1 MFEEPENNFDF
12 TVLVFLLNVLCS
24 FNFSRVH
31 VHALVHKHRYAHVD
45 MNTYTTIFTC
55 IQNGFYPLFNASQEG
70 YDEIVQMLLQ
80 AGATVDLQNKVK
92 DSFNF
97 VHLSLV
103 V

>member
-12 TVLVFLLNVLCS
+12 TVLVFLFTVLCS

-31 VHALVHKHRYAHVD
+31 VHALVHKHRYAYVD

-80 AGATVDLQNKVK
+80 AWATVDLQNKVK
-92 DSFNF
+92 GSFNF